1 MNKKEPINNQS
12 GSSANRREKAFQADE
27 LSYLSSVASEEFAIT
42 DKDLS
47 QLMSRIDKAAP
58 RGGGYG
64 GAIFISLLCGVLIG
78 MSVFFVYFNKSKNH
92 PGSFQP
98 FDNKPAD
105 AELSLN
111 NAVNETDTTLV
122 MPPADRPKPYH
133 QEHFAS
139 TQDIAPAP
147 VAQEIAAT
155 EVPEEL
161 PSQPVAVDASTMDAQ
176 EEDLVLKF
184 VANAPVVF
192 IHNLKVTNYRQYYF
206 NHDKRI
212 GTQEN
217 TGLPVLYSDTRD
229 IAAGLPEEK
238 DRGYYAHQEIKDA
251 MLEFSKGQY
260 AACIHHLQDLQR
272 LNEEDVNALFYSG
285 MSYYYMINDAR
296 AVDCFNRV
304 INSENN
310 VFHQEA
316 AFYKAQSLLRMKQ
329 SDEARVLLKTIEQE
343 KGFYSA
349 RAAALLGS
357 MK

>member
-1 MNKKEPINNQS
+1 MNKKELINNQS
-12 GSSANRREKAFQADE
+12 GSSANSREKAFQADE
-27 LSYLSSVASEEFAIT
+27 LSYLSSVAAEEFAIT
-42 DKDLS
+42 GKDLS
-47 QLMSRIDKAAP
+47 QLMSRIDKSAP
-58 RGGGYG
+58 STGGYG
-64 GAIFISLLCGVLIG
+64 STIFISLLCGVLIG

-92 PGSFQP
+92 PGGSP
-98 FDNKPAD
+98 LIEKPAD
-105 AELSLN
+105 PQLSLN

-122 MPPADRPKPYH
+122 MPAGEQAKPYH
-133 QEHFAS
+133 QEHFGS
-139 TQDIAPAP
+139 TQDLAPAP
-147 VAQEIAAT
+147 LEQKAIEI
-155 EVPEEL
+155 PEDL
-161 PSQPVAVDASTMDAQ
+161 PSRPIAVDAYTMATQ

-192 IHNLKVTNYRQYYF
+192 IHNLKVTNYRLYYF

-212 GTQEN
+212 GIQEN
-217 TGLPVLYSDTRD
+217 TGLPVLYSDERD

-238 DRGYYAHQEIKDA
+238 DHGYYAHEEIKDA

-296 AVDCFNRV
+296 ALDCFNRV
-304 INSENN
+304 LDSENN

-316 AFYKAQSLLRMKQ
+316 AFYKAQCLLRLKQ

-349 RAAALLGS
+349 RAAALLAS
-357 MK
+357 IK

>member
-1 MNKKEPINNQS
+1 MNKKEPINNQR

-27 LSYLSSVASEEFAIT
+27 LSYLSSVAAEEFAIT

-58 RGGGYG
+58 SGGYG
-64 GAIFISLLCGVLIG
+64 SGIFISLLCGVLIG
-78 MSVFFVYFNKSKNH
+78 MSVFFVYFNKSRNH
-92 PGSFQP
+92 PGVYQP
-98 FDNKPAD
+98 FADKPAD
-105 AELSLN
+105 TQPSLN
-111 NAVNETDTTLV
+111 NTVNEKDTTLV
-122 MPPADRPKPYH
+122 MPPAEQAKPYH

-139 TQDIAPAP
+139 TQDVASPPA
-147 VAQEIAAT
+147 AQEL
-155 EVPEEL
+155 PEDL
-161 PSQPVAVDASTMDAQ
+161 PSKTIAVDASTMAPQ

-192 IHNLKVTNYRQYYF
+192 IHNLKVTNYRLYYF

-212 GTQEN
+212 GIQEN

-229 IAAGLPEEK
+229 IVAGVPEEK
-238 DRGYYAHQEIKDA
+238 DHGYYAHQEIKDA

-272 LNEEDVNALFYSG
+272 LNAEDVNALFYSG
-285 MSYYYMINDAR
+285 MSYYYMANDAK
-296 AVDCFNRV
+296 AVDCFSQVLQN
-304 INSENN
+304 ENN

-316 AFYKAQSLLRMKQ
+316 GFYKAQCLLRLKQ

-349 RAAALLGS
+349 RAAALLAS